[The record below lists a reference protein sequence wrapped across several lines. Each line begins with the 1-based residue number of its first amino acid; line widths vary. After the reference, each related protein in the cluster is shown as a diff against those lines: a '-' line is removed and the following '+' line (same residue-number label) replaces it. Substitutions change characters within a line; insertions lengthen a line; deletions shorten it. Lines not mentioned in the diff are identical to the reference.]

1 MLVSF
6 SGADMSDYNERLEQ
20 VADDV
25 KHVGQKAADHA
36 KDAALG
42 LGGMADA
49 AGRKLDD
56 TKVRVD
62 QLANYLTLS
71 INADPIKAVVVTA
84 GISALVTALLVA
96 AMGGG
101 RRR

>member
-1 MLVSF
+1 MNDS
-6 SGADMSDYNERLEQ
+6 NERLEQ
-20 VADDV
+20 VADDL
-25 KHVGQKAADHA
+25 KRVGQRAADHA

-42 LGGMADA
+42 LSGMADA
-49 AGRKLDD
+49 AGKKLDS
-56 TKVRVD
+56 TKVQVD

-71 INADPIKAVVVTA
+71 INADPIKAVLVTA
-84 GISALVTALLVA
+84 GASALLTALLVA